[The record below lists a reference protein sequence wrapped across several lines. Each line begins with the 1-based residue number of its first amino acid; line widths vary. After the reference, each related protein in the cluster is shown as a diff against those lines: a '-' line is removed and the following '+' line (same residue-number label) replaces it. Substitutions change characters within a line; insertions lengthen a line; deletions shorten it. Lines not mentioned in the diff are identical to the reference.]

1 MYNIKA
7 DLHTHTVN
15 SGHGYST
22 VDELARTASKKDI
35 ELIAVTEH
43 GPSLPGGPHRYFFSN
58 MSILPEEMYGV
69 KILKGI
75 EANIGNKGKLDLNE
89 SDLKSLDF
97 VAAGLHYNT
106 GHTLSNKKEYT
117 KATVEAIKNPLV
129 NMITHPASIY
139 YPLDLEK
146 VVKAASMH
154 DVILEV
160 NAGSFHPKK
169 KGARGNKNLTI
180 KLCKLAR
187 KHGVLLSL
195 NSDAHF
201 HTQVGQVH
209 HLFDIIKEAGITDE
223 NLINTSIDKI
233 ETFLEDNRLRKIS
246 V

>member
-22 VDELARTASKKDI
+22 VDELARTASSKDI
-35 ELIAVTEH
+35 ELIAITEH
-43 GPSLPGGPHRYFFSN
+43 GPNLPGGPHRYFFSN

-75 EANIGNKGKLDLNE
+75 EANIGDNGKLDLND

-106 GHTLSNKKEYT
+106 GHNLNNKKEYT
-117 KATVEAIKNPLV
+117 KATIEAIKNPLV
-129 NMITHPASIY
+129 DMITHPASIY
-139 YPLDLEK
+139 YPLNLEK
-146 VVKAASMH
+146 IVKTASMH
-154 DVILEV
+154 NVILEV
-160 NAGSFHPKK
+160 NASSFHPNK
-169 KGARGNKNLTI
+169 KGARGNKKLTT
-180 KLCKLAR
+180 KLYKLA
-187 KHGVLLSL
+187 KKYDVLLSI

-209 HLFDIIKEAGITDE
+209 HLFDIIKKAGITDK
-223 NLINTSIDKI
+223 NLLNTSVEKI
-233 ETFLEDNRLRKIS
+233 ETFLDNNRLRKIS

>member
-22 VDELARTASKKDI
+22 VDELARTASSKDI

-43 GPSLPGGPHRYFFSN
+43 GPNLPGGPHRYFFSN

-75 EANIGNKGKLDLNE
+75 EANIGNSGKLDLND

-106 GHTLSNKKEYT
+106 GHNLNNKKEYT
-117 KATVEAIKNPLV
+117 EATIEAIKNPLV
-129 NMITHPASIY
+129 DMITHPASIY
-139 YPLDLEK
+139 YPLDFKKIVK
-146 VVKAASMH
+146 VASMH
-154 DVILEV
+154 NVILEV
-160 NAGSFHPKK
+160 NASSFHPNK
-169 KGARGNKNLTI
+169 KGARGNKKLTI
-180 KLCKLAR
+180 KLCKLA
-187 KHGVLLSL
+187 KKYDVLLSI

-209 HLFDIIKEAGITDE
+209 HLFDIIKKAGITDK
-223 NLINTSIDKI
+223 NLLNTSIEKI
-233 ETFLEDNRLRKIS
+233 ETFLDNNRLKKIS